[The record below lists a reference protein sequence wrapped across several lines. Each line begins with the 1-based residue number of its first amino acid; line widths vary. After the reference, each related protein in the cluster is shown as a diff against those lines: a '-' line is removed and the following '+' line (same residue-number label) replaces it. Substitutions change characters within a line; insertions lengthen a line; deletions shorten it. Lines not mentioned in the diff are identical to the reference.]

1 MTEMNDQWY
10 RAALAEETEAFA
22 GLIGRADLATPV
34 PTCPEWTLG
43 ELAAHV
49 GRAHRWAAA
58 TVATRAQLMLPFEQV
73 EGLDM
78 PEQAPKAADW
88 LREGAT
94 RLLDAQRDIEPDAAV
109 WNWMQPGP
117 ALFWVRR
124 MVNETAVHRADA
136 AIATGTTY
144 DLPAERGVEVL
155 DEGLHLVSF
164 AATRALA
171 PKYVSLRGTGQTLHV
186 CATDP
191 DVAGRGEW
199 LVHREPGMV
208 RVERG
213 HADADV
219 TLRGPLAD
227 LVLVMYR
234 RVELDHPGVE
244 IIGDRAQ
251 MEHWREHSAM

>member
-1 MTEMNDQWY
+1 MTGMDEQGY
-10 RAALAEETEAFA
+10 REALAEETESFA
-22 GLIGRADLATPV
+22 ALIGRADLAAPV
-34 PTCPEWTLG
+34 PTCPEWNLG

-58 TVATRAQLMLPFEQV
+58 TVAARAQLMLPFEQV
-73 EGLDM
+73 EGLEM
-78 PEQAPKAADW
+78 PQQAPAAADW
-88 LREGAT
+88 LRAGAHL
-94 RLLDAQRDIEPDAAV
+94 LLDAHRDVEPDVVV

-117 ALFWVRR
+117 SLFWVRR

-136 AIATGTTY
+136 ALATGTPY
-144 DLPAERGVEVL
+144 ELPVRRGVDVL
-155 DEGLHLVSF
+155 DEGLHMVSF

-171 PKYVSLRGTGQTLHV
+171 PRYVALRGAGQTLHV
-186 CATDP
+186 CASDP
-191 DVAGRGEW
+191 EAEEAGGW
-199 LVHREPGMV
+199 LVRRGPEVV

-219 TLRGPLAD
+219 TLRGPVAD

-234 RVELDHPGVE
+234 RVDLDHPGVE
-244 IIGDRAQ
+244 ITGNRAQ